1 MSIQSVNMW
10 RSLGALP
17 HGPVRI
23 QREIEEDPLGAHP
36 ESNEEGGLVPA
47 KQFRRKTFRREPTDQ
62 RLPERI
68 RPNAV
73 RLALLGEHVRRTDA
87 PVPTVFEELHESELG
102 ELGRDLANRLPCQ
115 PDSSRKILKR
125 DSRGLER
132 RRKNGGA
139 SRGREGGE
147 ERRVL
152 RESRSEEHT
161 SELQSRQYLVCR
173 LLLEK
178 KKNRR
183 ILMLYCGGG

>member
-36 ESNEEGGLVPA
+36 ESNEEGRLVPA
-47 KQFRRKTFRREPTDQ
+47 KQFRRKPFCREPTDQ

-73 RLALLGEHVRRTDA
+73 RLALPGEHLRRTHA
-87 PVPTVFEELHESELG
+87 PVPTVFEELHESEFG

-132 RRKNGGA
+132 RRESGGA
-139 SRGREGGE
+139 SLGRAGGQ
-147 ERRVL
+147 ERRGFRGDETGRGQAGPVWTGASGPTT
-152 RESRSEEHT
+152 RPRSPTHRT
-161 SELQSRQYLVCR
+161 PPHP
-173 LLLEK
+173 
-178 KKNRR
+178 
-183 ILMLYCGGG
+183 